1 MEKVE
6 LMASLETRYQVDL
19 SEVAFSEANTVQ
31 DLEKMI
37 RGAEQQSAGHVYPRW
52 PKRWPFTWVR
62 ALAYWGLAYPAMLL
76 LGKPKRIGTSRVH
89 GVSGPFLIVCNHV
102 TIVDIAYVLSALPPA
117 MRTKVA
123 PAMQGEMLTA
133 MRVPLASLPWWRRL
147 IDKTQYMLITGLF
160 NVFPLPQRSA
170 VLKSFLFAGENIDS
184 GYSVLVFPEGRRTQ
198 NGQLSQFQTGVGMLA
213 TRLRVPVLPMRID
226 GLFEAAKSRK
236 FFVKPN
242 QITVRVGDPILYP
255 PSTDPASIA
264 RDLERRVREL

>member
-1 MEKVE
+1 
-6 LMASLETRYQVDL
+6 
-19 SEVAFSEANTVQ
+19 
-31 DLEKMI
+31 
-37 RGAEQQSAGHVYPRW
+37 
-52 PKRWPFTWVR
+52 
-62 ALAYWGLAYPAMLL
+62 
-76 LGKPKRIGTSRVH
+76 
-89 GVSGPFLIVCNHV
+89 
-102 TIVDIAYVLSALPPA
+102 
-117 MRTKVA
+117 
-123 PAMQGEMLTA
+123 
-133 MRVPLASLPWWRRL
+133 
-147 IDKTQYMLITGLF
+147 
-160 NVFPLPQRSA
+160 
-170 VLKSFLFAGENIDS
+170 LKSFLFAGENIDS